1 MTAATVAKSRAA
13 TLTVTHGVHRWV
25 HMGTC
30 GYTYSYACGN
40 SVFTVLVTAP
50 VPSSDDSYSCSC
62 VHRLTLTLTLT
73 LTLAIVVVVST
84 APVEG
89 VGAVGIRVGFD
100 VMVMLCCNTVAASL
114 TVISYGYKS
123 DSRHTQEHA
132 EPVSAMST
140 EPSLQVGRGVRRQG
154 GHRYR
159 MGGVTREP

>member
-1 MTAATVAKSRAA
+1 MGCTGGYT
-13 TLTVTHGVHRWV
+13 WV
-25 HMGTC
+25 QLGTC

-62 VHRLTLTLTLT
+62 VHRLTLTLT